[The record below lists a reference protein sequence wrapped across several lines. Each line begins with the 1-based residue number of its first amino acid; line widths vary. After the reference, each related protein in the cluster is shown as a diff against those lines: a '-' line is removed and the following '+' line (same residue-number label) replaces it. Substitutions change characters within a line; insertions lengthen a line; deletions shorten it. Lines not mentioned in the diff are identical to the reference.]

1 MIVARFV
8 ACVSTEKLISR
19 CLPSFA
25 RREEASKR
33 ASLRNWKISKEG
45 ARRSRFCRRFTA
57 NPASG
62 YGPDFALR
70 SLSSAGAVAAFSH
83 ATSAA
88 PCSRC
93 NDLPLVPAHLPQN
106 YILTGSLHFYFPP
119 PLHSPLPLAQ
129 PSPIY
134 SRSSNQPR
142 RIKSVKK
149 QRPRCLDS
157 TNRSIVANQSLSI
170 KN

>member
-1 MIVARFV
+1 MNFA
-8 ACVSTEKLISR
+8 VSSVVR
-19 CLPSFA
+19 
-25 RREEASKR
+25 SKR
-33 ASLRNWKISKEG
+33 RSIEKSIVTQLENKWKG
-45 ARRSRFCRRFTA
+45 RRSRFCRRFAA

>member
-8 ACVSTEKLISR
+8 ACVTIEKLISR
-19 CLPSFA
+19 CLPSFG
-25 RREEASKR
+25 RKKDEKSIVTQLENK
-33 ASLRNWKISKEG
+33 WKG
-45 ARRSRFCRRFTA
+45 RRSRFCRRLTA

-134 SRSSNQPR
+134 CRSSNQPR

-157 TNRSIVANQSLSI
+157 TNRSIVANQSLSM